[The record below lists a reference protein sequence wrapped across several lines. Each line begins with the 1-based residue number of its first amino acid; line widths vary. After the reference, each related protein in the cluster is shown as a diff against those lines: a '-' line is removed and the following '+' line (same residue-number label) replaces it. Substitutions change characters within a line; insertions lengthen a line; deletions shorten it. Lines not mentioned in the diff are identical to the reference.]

1 MFAKML
7 RFIKYLYLRFIRLK
21 GDPLSLAKG
30 IAIGVFVGQTPTIPF
45 QTVISLSLALLFRA
59 AKIPALLSSMLTTPF
74 TYFASW
80 KIGNWLTPWDISWD
94 RIAAARSI
102 VRSEAGLAEKL
113 AEFGKLGQETII
125 AMLLGG
131 FVWAAPF
138 AIISFIASYYFF
150 VAVRNKRLKKHTLF
164 PE

>member
-1 MFAKML
+1 ML
-7 RFIKYLYLRFIRLK
+7 ARTLRVIKYFQLRFIRLK

-45 QTVISLSLALLFRA
+45 QTVITLLLALLFRA
-59 AKIPALLSSMLTTPF
+59 TKIPALLASMLTTPF

-80 KIGNWLTPWDISWD
+80 KIGSWLTPWDLSWE
-94 RIAAARSI
+94 RIAAARAI
-102 VRSEAGLAEKL
+102 VRSEAGLAEIL

-138 AIISFIASYYFF
+138 AMISFIASYYFF
-150 VAVRNKRLKKHTLF
+150 LAVQNKRLAKRTRS